1 MKKLIPILIAV
12 LAMIAVPT
20 KAATCPTGVSLSGG
34 GYTNANGTGNG
45 FSCTIGNLTFSN
57 FSFTSSAAG
66 SASAMTPAGVTVTPL
81 PNSSFP
87 GVPDGF
93 LFTEALSANNTLNTG
108 VTTNSDMT
116 IFYSVTS
123 NGATLTDLEL
133 GFNGSVSG
141 TGITEVTE
149 NFCLNTTAGVFG
161 CAYASSGQ
169 IQVIN
174 PPGIFNTSVTFAPVT
189 MLSVEKDVQL
199 NAGTNGGVSLSS
211 IDNMYSQ
218 TVPESA
224 SLTLLGL
231 GLLGL
236 ALAKRSK
243 LGQLSL

>member
-1 MKKLIPILIAV
+1 MKKLIPIVIAV

-20 KAATCPTGVSLSGG
+20 KAVTCPTGVSLSGG
-34 GYTNANGTGNG
+34 GYVNANGSGNG

-93 LFTEALSANNTLNTG
+93 LFTEALSANNTLTPG

-116 IFYSVTS
+116 IWYTVTS

-133 GFNGSVSG
+133 GFNGFVSG
-141 TGITEVTE
+141 TGVTEVTE
-149 NFCLNTTAGVFG
+149 QFCLNAASVIG
-161 CAYASSGQ
+161 CSFANSGQ

-174 PPGIFNTSVTFAPVT
+174 PPGIFNTSITFAPVT
-189 MLSVEKDVQL
+189 MLSVSKDVQL
-199 NAGTNGGVSLSS
+199 NAGTNGGASLSS
-211 IDNMYSQ
+211 INNNYSQ

-231 GLLGL
+231 GLLGV